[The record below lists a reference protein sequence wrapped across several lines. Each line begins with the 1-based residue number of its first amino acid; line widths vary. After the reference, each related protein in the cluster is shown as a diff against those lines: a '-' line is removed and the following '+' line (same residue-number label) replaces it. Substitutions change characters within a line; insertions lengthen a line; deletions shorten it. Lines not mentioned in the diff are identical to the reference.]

1 MQIVAQLYKGP
12 QSTSWSPILRDF
24 SSLRLLLHPIP
35 EHFAHRIGDSPMR
48 ESRLSGGCLLS
59 YIQEPS
65 LDITRRLRISFLASL
80 NSVTVPLVVL
90 PVLECNPDER
100 QAQDADSISF
110 MHSPFTTYARTTA
123 SPMTTPLSVQLRP
136 VQVLTIPMTVRAI
149 AAIQNPTSRTSRMR
163 NAFRLAYRCRALMF
177 SVIS

>member
-100 QAQDADSISF
+100 QAQD
-110 MHSPFTTYARTTA
+110 
-123 SPMTTPLSVQLRP
+123 P
-136 VQVLTIPMTVRAI
+136 V
-149 AAIQNPTSRTSRMR
+149 
-163 NAFRLAYRCRALMF
+163 
-177 SVIS
+177 